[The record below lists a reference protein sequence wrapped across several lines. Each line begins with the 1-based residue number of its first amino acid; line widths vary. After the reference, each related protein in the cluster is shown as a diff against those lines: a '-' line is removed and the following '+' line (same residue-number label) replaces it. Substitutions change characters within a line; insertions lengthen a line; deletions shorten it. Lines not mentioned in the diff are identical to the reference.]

1 VSRLPPALARR
12 VDRLARRAHAFHR
25 WSHHP
30 LCGHYRAEV
39 IPLGRRARLCLGCS
53 LTAAGTVVGLAAGFS
68 LPAAQEAALL
78 AACAALLALV
88 PLVVRGVDAATAGAH
103 ASPGPGPGLP
113 GKLLKRF
120 LPTALP
126 GFAVA
131 QALRAPSP
139 ARLGAAALAAAAVG
153 WVVLRYQRRGP
164 DRSACR
170 ACPEGPPG
178 TRCPGFAPIAR
189 RERAL
194 ARLAGRW
201 IAASLPPPQPPH
213 GTGATPLPP
222 PAWPQA
228 PPSTAPSPS
237 TPRPS

>member
-39 IPLGRRARLCLGCS
+39 IPLGRRARICLGCS
-53 LTAAGTVVGLAAGFS
+53 LTGAGAVAGLAAGLS
-68 LPAAQEAALL
+68 LPAAPGVPLL
-78 AACAALLALV
+78 AACAVLLALV
-88 PLVVRGVDAATAGAH
+88 PLVVRRPDPARADVHT
-103 ASPGPGPGLP
+103 SPRPGRGRGLA

-131 QALRAPSP
+131 QALGAPSP
-139 ARLGAAALAAAAVG
+139 ARLGAAALAAVAVG
-153 WVVLRYQRRGP
+153 WVVLRYRRRGP

-189 RERAL
+189 RERAM
-194 ARLAGRW
+194 AQLAGRW
-201 IAASLPPPQPPH
+201 IAAALPPPQSQPAP
-213 GTGATPLPP
+213 GATPPPP
-222 PAWPQA
+222 PA
-228 PPSTAPSPS
+228 
-237 TPRPS
+237 